1 MPTKTGEP
9 DRMGSTFA
17 ERKAAREGNEFV
29 PPNPAEIRGAS
40 NTTFAERAGR
50 PKKTA
55 AKVVDTEA
63 EEVED
68 KAVSKKK
75 ATRKAAKKA

>member
-17 ERKAAREGNEFV
+17 ERKAAREGGEFT
-29 PPNPAEIRGAS
+29 PPEPAEVRGSS

-50 PKKTA
+50 SEKA
-55 AKVVDTEA
+55 VDA
-63 EEVED
+63 ETDEVED
-68 KAVSKKK
+68 KAVSAKKTSRKATKK
-75 ATRKAAKKA
+75 A